1 MPPPKGPSVVVGFA
15 DSDVQA
21 HLFLDDH
28 SVKVSSV
35 TVEVAM
41 KNEGAPR
48 EIGHAI
54 RVAPTNVEL
63 PLKSNGK
70 HPVRNPPPVVV
81 YPDGTVWVDPAIRRT
96 AR

>member
-21 HLFLDDH
+21 HLFVADH

-35 TVEVAM
+35 TVEVAT

-54 RVAPTNVEL
+54 RVAPTDVEL
-63 PLKSNGK
+63 PLQASGK
-70 HPVRNPPPVVV
+70 HPQRREPPIVV
-81 YPDGTVWVDPAIRRT
+81 YPDGTVWVDPSIRRHSK
-96 AR
+96 

>member
-1 MPPPKGPSVVVGFA
+1 MPPPKGPSVVVGFS

-21 HLFLDDH
+21 HLFVDDH

-35 TVEVAM
+35 TVEVTT

-48 EIGHAI
+48 AIGHAI
-54 RVAPTNVEL
+54 RVAPTDVVL
-63 PLKSNGK
+63 PIEPDGTR
-70 HPVRNPPPVVV
+70 PVRRTPPVIV
-81 YPDGTVWVDPAIRRT
+81 YPDGTVWVYPGLRRD